1 MCGFGLKSQQ
11 STLTLW
17 VGLGTRAY
25 EPLNRSAQ
33 ASSLPSLFCTSA
45 VRPARR
51 LVGSELDGIVDSLR
65 SPGGLQGSVLHRQ
78 KPGCH
83 SALARVGP
91 PLSGLVPTPSPATLH
106 SRPYPQPRLFQ
117 ETGFHSDE
125 APGALRPA
133 QVYPGV
139 LGSRHITCLS
149 VRSFSSHSNSE
160 ALGWV
165 FGDALP
171 ASATG
176 GAGQAL
182 GRAVVSLSRGCA
194 WLARL
199 EQF

>member
-1 MCGFGLKSQQ
+1 MPRSALGWMEDLARIQDHPNLCQLSGARMVFPRNMQGGRPPVCGFGLKSQQ

-51 LVGSELDGIVDSLR
+51 LVGSELDGTVDSLR

-106 SRPYPQPRLFQ
+106 SRPYLQPRL
-117 ETGFHSDE
+117 
-125 APGALRPA
+125 
-133 QVYPGV
+133 
-139 LGSRHITCLS
+139 LS
-149 VRSFSSHSNSE
+149 GNRFP
-160 ALGWV
+160 
-165 FGDALP
+165 F
-171 ASATG
+171 
-176 GAGQAL
+176 
-182 GRAVVSLSRGCA
+182 
-194 WLARL
+194 
-199 EQF
+199 